1 MKWFGRSRQ
10 PDYCKV
16 SLENPTLQSIYQHCT
31 TLNPRKIIKQTVEE
45 TRFVVIDTETTGFQ
59 AYSEDEIVS
68 IAMLELNGL
77 EKTGKEFK
85 TLINPERSIP
95 ETSTKIHGIRDVD
108 VADAP
113 KLSDKLPEIM
123 AFISSAVLVGHHV
136 NFDIRFINK
145 RLQKLAGCSLQNP
158 WVDTMLLYL
167 ELSGK
172 MGHYCLE
179 DVAQA
184 ASVEIKERHTAYGD
198 ALATLEIFLKFTQQ
212 SVKASEPVSRLIAM
226 QYNNEV

>member
-1 MKWFGRSRQ
+1 MKWFGRSSQ
-10 PDYCKV
+10 PDFCKV
-16 SLENPTLQSIYQHCT
+16 SLENPTLQSIYRHCT
-31 TLNPRKIIKQTVEE
+31 TLNPRKIIKQPVEE
-45 TRFVVIDTETTGFQ
+45 TRFIVIDTETTGFQ

-77 EKTGKEFK
+77 EQTGKEYN
-85 TLINPERSIP
+85 TLINPGRAIP
-95 ETSTKIHGIRDVD
+95 ESSTKIHGIRDVD

-158 WVDTMLLYL
+158 WLDTMLLYL
-167 ELSGK
+167 ELTGK

-184 ASVEIKERHTAYGD
+184 AGVEIKERHTAYGD
-198 ALATLEIFLKFTQQ
+198 ALATLEIFVKFTQQ
-212 SVKASEPVSRLIAM
+212 SVKLSEPVSSLIAM

>member
-1 MKWFGRSRQ
+1 MKWFGRSKQ

-31 TLNPRKIIKQTVEE
+31 TLNPRKIIKQSVAEA
-45 TRFVVIDTETTGFQ
+45 RFVVIDTETTGFQ

-77 EKTGKEFK
+77 EKTGQEFN

-95 ETSTKIHGIRDVD
+95 ESSTKIHGITDVD

-113 KLSDKLPEIM
+113 MLSEKLPDIM
-123 AFISSAVLVGHHV
+123 AFIGDSVLIGHHV

-167 ELSGK
+167 ELTGK
-172 MGHYCLE
+172 MGRYCLE

-184 ASVEIKERHTAYGD
+184 AGVEIKERHTAYGD
-198 ALATLEIFLKFTQQ
+198 ALATLEIFVKFTQQ
-212 SVKASEPVSRLIAM
+212 IVKPSEPVSNLIAM
-226 QYNNEV
+226 QYNSEI

>member
-1 MKWFGRSRQ
+1 
-10 PDYCKV
+10 
-16 SLENPTLQSIYQHCT
+16 
-31 TLNPRKIIKQTVEE
+31 
-45 TRFVVIDTETTGFQ
+45 
-59 AYSEDEIVS
+59 
-68 IAMLELNGL
+68 MLELNGL
-77 EKTGKEFK
+77 EKTGKEYN

-95 ETSTKIHGIRDVD
+95 ESSTKIHGIRDVD

-123 AFISSAVLVGHHV
+123 SFISSAVLVGHHV

-179 DVAQA
+179 EVAQA
-184 ASVEIKERHTAYGD
+184 AGVEIKERHTAYGD
-198 ALATLEIFLKFTQQ
+198 ALATLDIFLKFTQQ
-212 SVKASEPVSRLIAM
+212 SVKSSEPVSRLIAM